1 MNYSQ
6 FINSNDSQL
15 RKNYLKLYK
24 HIKRSSFNE
33 YCKFIFV
40 ALDKGFWLDSSY
52 KKGIIFNKQEN
63 K

>member
-6 FINSNDSQL
+6 FINSNDGQL
-15 RKNYLKLYK
+15 RKNYLLRYK

-40 ALDKGFWLDSSY
+40 ALDKGFWLDKSY
-52 KKGIIFNKQEN
+52 KQGIIFNNKEN
-63 K
+63 E

>member
-1 MNYSQ
+1 MNYNE
-6 FINSNDSQL
+6 FMNNNDSQL
-15 RKNYLKLYK
+15 RKNYLKRYK